1 MPTTKAHAQ
10 ALSNGSISTAG
21 QDTAPPRTET
31 CVCVCG
37 ARVTFEITYPVVV
50 TLLIL
55 VLWLCTG
62 VEDLGLVEFGIGV
75 G

>member
-1 MPTTKAHAQ
+1 MLKLSAMLPSPQQDKTQHHRAQKHA
-10 ALSNGSISTAG
+10 
-21 QDTAPPRTET
+21 
-31 CVCVCG
+31 CVCG